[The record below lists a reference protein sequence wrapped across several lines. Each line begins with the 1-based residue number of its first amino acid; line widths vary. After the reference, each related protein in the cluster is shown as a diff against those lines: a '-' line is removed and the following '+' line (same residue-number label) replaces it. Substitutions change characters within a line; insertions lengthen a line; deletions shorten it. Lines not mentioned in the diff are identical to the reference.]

1 MKLKIREALVVEGR
15 YDRDSLSQV
24 VDAVILETRGFGVF
38 KDKELISLLRFYA
51 GTRGLIVLTDSDG
64 AGFLIRSRIRNAIPP
79 QQLKH
84 AYIPDIP
91 GKERRKAAPSREG
104 KLGVE
109 GMSPQVLLEALQKA
123 GATFEEEDRR
133 EDFVG
138 LLSKADFFEMG
149 LSGGAGSREKRKQL
163 ALRLGF
169 PERMTSD
176 ALLDAVNTMLRCS
189 LLTPEFFDDYRA
201 DHADQ

>member
-109 GMSPQVLLEALQKA
+109 GMSASVLLDCLYRA
-123 GATFEEEDRR
+123 GVTTEDRASQEASER
-133 EDFVG
+133 RLTKADLYALGLTGKPDCALRRARVKQALGLPEKLSVNG
-138 LLSKADFFEMG
+138 LLDVLNV
-149 LSGGAGSREKRKQL
+149 LSSREELQRIL
-163 ALRLGF
+163 
-169 PERMTSD
+169 EETD
-176 ALLDAVNTMLRCS
+176 
-189 LLTPEFFDDYRA
+189 E
-201 DHADQ
+201 